1 MKPLFRMILLAFFVT
16 VTFGLPASGQETNF
30 PEVMFLLDGSGSMWG
45 KAGDQTKIEVAREVM
60 KQLIPKLPEEVKIG
74 LAAYGHRKKGSCED
88 IEIIIP
94 TGSIDRQA
102 LLDKV
107 EKISPKGKTP
117 IAASVE
123 MVVEHLK
130 TKENETTIIL
140 VSDGEETCHP
150 DPCGL
155 VKTLKATGIKFILHV
170 VGFDVNQE
178 QQKQLACLADAGGG
192 IYYGA
197 ADAASL
203 LTAFEQMQE
212 EVVQKVAVAKAETT
226 SKQTVSRLGKLRV
239 VFPESGSKSL
249 AQIRIIRQKDSKIIK
264 TAETPGND
272 STHPLVA
279 GTYEVILGFTN
290 SNYQDP
296 SEIRPIIMEV
306 SGGQTTELRMGVLVF
321 NIADSLQKL
330 PAASVTLR
338 STDGEYVLETPGK
351 GNDYYFL
358 TAKPLPPG
366 TYSFEYMYKTMPEP
380 AVLAQGLTVEA
391 DKETVLTVDSGLKIL
406 ETDQGLTGF
415 DVLDSL
421 TGQKVL
427 QIRRRWDN
435 SYPLWET
442 FPLVPGKYSI
452 EAYLKGMEQALPVG
466 EIAIEP
472 GQLIE
477 FDTGL

>member
-1 MKPLFRMILLAFFVT
+1 MEHRLRMIFMALLVMFIFS
-16 VTFGLPASGQETNF
+16 LPAFGKDNTF

-45 KAGDQTKIEVAREVM
+45 KAGDQTKIEAAKGVM
-60 KQLIPKLPEEVKIG
+60 KQLIPKLPEEVKFG

-94 TGSIDRQA
+94 TGSTDREA
-102 LLDKV
+102 LLDKI
-107 EKISPKGKTP
+107 EQISPKGKTP

-150 DPCGL
+150 DPCNL
-155 VKTLKATGIKFILHV
+155 VKKLKATGVKFILHV

-197 ADAASL
+197 ADASDL
-203 LTAFEQMQE
+203 LNAFEEMQE
-212 EVVQKVAVAKAETT
+212 EVIQKVSVAKAETT
-226 SKQTVSRLGKLRV
+226 TKKATSRLGKLRV
-239 VFPESGSKSL
+239 VFPEAGTKSL
-249 AQIRIIRQKDSKIIK
+249 AHIRIVRQKDTKTIK
-264 TAETPGND
+264 TAEDPGPD

-279 GTYEVILGFTN
+279 GTYEIILGFTN

-296 SEIRPIIMEV
+296 SEITPIVMDIP
-306 SGGQTTELRMGVLVF
+306 GGQTTELRLGALVF
-321 NIADSLQKL
+321 NISDSLKDL

-338 STDGEYVLETPGK
+338 SDDGRYVLETPGK
-351 GNDYYFL
+351 ENDYYFF

-366 TYSFEYMYKTMPEP
+366 TYAFEYMYKTMPEP
-380 AVLAQGLTVEA
+380 AVLAQGVQVEA

-406 ETDQGLTGF
+406 ETDQGMTGF
-415 DVLDSL
+415 DVLDSSK
-421 TGQKVL
+421 GQKIL
-427 QIRRRWDN
+427 QVRRRWDN
-435 SYPLWET
+435 TFPLWET
-442 FPLVPGKYSI
+442 FPLVPGNYSI
-452 EAYLKGMEQALPVG
+452 DVYLKGMEEALPVG
-466 EIAIEP
+466 EIELKQ